1 MSAETRSPSTSE
13 SPQKV
18 MGLEKVIA
26 FYGAYPELESQTFTR
41 GGDWKYWQ
49 ARGGIVSEGVVHYN
63 FLRKN
68 VDEASDVLV
77 QIDFADN
84 PNPVINIDE
93 FGWDYDGG
101 IDQHTAAVLQAVH
114 EKRPDLKITVWQ
126 MRGPVAPELAAVY
139 QQTVELVLLETYF
152 DLNDAW
158 MIPFQLQA
166 ARLTGLLDKSVVALG
181 LGKESKDK
189 GDHRWTQTAEELE
202 QQIHLIRFVAPESPG
217 VGFFG
222 KWKLKENNCPLT
234 DEQLDELCGRFLET
248 PTDGSGL
255 TPELL
260 ELGRVFTKRYEKP
273 AIFCSSEFALPH
285 FHSGHDGGPWGSMRE
300 PPTVRLLMM
309 NLGQEDAKGVKA
321 RLRSPGD
328 EGEVWASGQADIPAR
343 SVAVA
348 SAETYCR
355 ASNTM
360 AGLAPRFW
368 RLKRRDPRCSFSRIL
383 VSTKDRGTTPPS
395 CVRRL
400 HRRRVEW
407 ISKNTSD
414 RRAVGVGSALVPSRR
429 RTPTF
434 RATAR
439 RNL

>member
-1 MSAETRSPSTSE
+1 MKTYHLMHLWRCCVCALIMTLQGAQTMSAENRATSTSE
-13 SPQKV
+13 SPKKV

-41 GGDWKYWQ
+41 GGDWKYWR
-49 ARGGIVSEGVVHYN
+49 ARGGIISEGVVHYN
-63 FLRKN
+63 FLGKN
-68 VDEASDVLV
+68 VDEASNVLV
-77 QIDFADN
+77 QMDFADN

-189 GDHRWTQTAEELE
+189 GDYRWTQTAEELE

-234 DEQLDELCGRFLET
+234 DRQLDKICGRFLET

-260 ELGRVFTKRYEKP
+260 ELGRVFTKHYEKP
-273 AIFCSSEFALPH
+273 AVFCSSEFALPY

-309 NLGQEDAKGVKA
+309 NLGQEDARGVNA

-348 SAETYCR
+348 LLDILPGKQYNGWTGTEI
-355 ASNTM
+355 
-360 AGLAPRFW
+360 LEVEAP
-368 RLKRRDPRCSFSRIL
+368 
-383 VSTKDRGTTPPS
+383 
-395 CVRRL
+395 
-400 HRRRVEW
+400 
-407 ISKNTSD
+407 
-414 RRAVGVGSALVPSRR
+414 GSAVFNFTDSRFHGR
-429 RTPTF
+429 
-434 RATAR
+434 
-439 RNL
+439 

>member
-1 MSAETRSPSTSE
+1 MSVATSAPQETFMQNNQYPIHLWQCCVCALIMTLSGAQTMSAESRSTSTSE
-13 SPQKV
+13 STKKV

-68 VDEASDVLV
+68 AAEAADVLV
-77 QIDFADN
+77 QMDFADN
-84 PNPVINIDE
+84 PNPVVNIDE

-101 IDQHTAAVLQAVH
+101 IDQHAAAVLQAVH

-139 QQTVELVLLETYF
+139 RQTVELVLLETYF

-166 ARLTGLLDKSVVALG
+166 ARLTGLLDQCVVALG
-181 LGKESKDK
+181 LGKESEDR
-189 GDHRWTQTAEELE
+189 GNYRWTQTAEELE
-202 QQIHLIRFVAPESPG
+202 QQIRLIRFVAPESPG

-234 DEQLDELCGRFLET
+234 DEQLDEICGRFIET

-255 TPELL
+255 APELF
-260 ELGRVFTKRYEKP
+260 ELGQVFTKRYEKP

-321 RLRSPGD
+321 RLRSPGA

-343 SVAVA
+343 SVVVALLAILPGKQYNGWTGTEILEVEAPGAAVFNFTD
-348 SAETYCR
+348 S
-355 ASNTM
+355 
-360 AGLAPRFW
+360 RFHE
-368 RLKRRDPRCSFSRIL
+368 R
-383 VSTKDRGTTPPS
+383 
-395 CVRRL
+395 
-400 HRRRVEW
+400 
-407 ISKNTSD
+407 
-414 RRAVGVGSALVPSRR
+414 
-429 RTPTF
+429 
-434 RATAR
+434 
-439 RNL
+439 